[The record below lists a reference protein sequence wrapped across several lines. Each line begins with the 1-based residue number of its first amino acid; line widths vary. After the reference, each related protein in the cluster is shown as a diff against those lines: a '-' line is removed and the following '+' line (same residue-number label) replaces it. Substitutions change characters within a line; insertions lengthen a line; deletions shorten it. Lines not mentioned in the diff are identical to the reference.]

1 MLLLLFG
8 TSAFSIAS
16 FSFMDSVCFFSGSI
30 ADSWK
35 LVTFHLNCKYYPW
48 GLINDMQLS
57 IYNRKHWHA
66 LSHSLHF
73 VRHEGR
79 LATHPPSPASKSGS
93 RLPIFNSV
101 CLGLVPVQIDSPY
114 LVIMSLITI
123 PRNDYYTSHG
133 SCRLPRHGRYSEAI
147 LHLLEMI

>member
-57 IYNRKHWHA
+57 IDNRKHWHA

-73 VRHEGR
+73 VRHEGEWRPTRRSQR
-79 LATHPPSPASKSGS
+79 L
-93 RLPIFNSV
+93 
-101 CLGLVPVQIDSPY
+101 
-114 LVIMSLITI
+114 I
-123 PRNDYYTSHG
+123 PH
-133 SCRLPRHGRYSEAI
+133 I
-147 LHLLEMI
+147 LL